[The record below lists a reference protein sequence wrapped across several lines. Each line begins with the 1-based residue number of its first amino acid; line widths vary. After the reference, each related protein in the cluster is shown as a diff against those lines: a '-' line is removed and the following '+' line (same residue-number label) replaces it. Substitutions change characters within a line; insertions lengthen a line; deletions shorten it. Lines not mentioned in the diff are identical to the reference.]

1 MDFPKVTRL
10 AIGAAAL
17 FGAGAFATSAFAAH
31 WSRAYV
37 VDWLEPAYYHD
48 GPADDNLA
56 PGKDCPGGTT
66 PHLDYLDQL
75 RTAFRTED
83 KDIEWFMDPEHRPEL
98 MRILRYRGP
107 NYDDVWENPTLARDF
122 HMPEVQG
129 TTAYGF
135 NLDGDD
141 ATGGFTSPEG
151 VKGVDNGYYKVGGCW
166 VSYRGEAYT
175 SQRGVGINGYMRNG
189 LYTIVIVLSGDE
201 DPMNDHNATLGFY
214 QSKDRIV
221 KDALGAVAHD
231 ATFNIKPDP
240 RTQSLVPVTITDGV
254 IETKGPT
261 EIRLRDEAWNSR
273 MPDQLKLEKGRLR
286 IAMDEDGGLLG
297 YMGGYRDWKVL
308 YRKQAVNGRDTEMLQ
323 GLDLP
328 SFYYSLERNAD
339 YDPDPVT
346 GKNRQISTAYRIR
359 AVPAFVMDPAGVRVV
374 TGPEVFDGE
383 KPSEVAS
390 Q

>member
-1 MDFPKVTRL
+1 MNFSKAVRVGL
-10 AIGAAAL
+10 GAAAL
-17 FGAGAFATSAFAAH
+17 LGAASFASSAAAAH

-37 VDWLEPAYYHD
+37 VDWLEPAFYHD
-48 GPADDNLA
+48 GPADDNA
-56 PGKDCPGGTT
+56 AAGKDCPQGTT
-66 PHLDYLDQL
+66 AHVDYLQQL
-75 RTAFRTED
+75 RTVWRQSDA
-83 KDIEWFMDPEHRPEL
+83 DIEYFMDPEHRPDL
-98 MRILRYRGP
+98 MRVLRYRGP
-107 NYDDVWENPTLARDF
+107 NYDDVWENPTLGPDF

-129 TTAYGF
+129 TVSYGF
-135 NLDGDD
+135 DLDGDA
-141 ATGGFTSPEG
+141 ATGGFTSPDG
-151 VKGVDNGYYKVGGCW
+151 AKGVDNGYYKVGGCW

-189 LYTIVIVLSGDE
+189 LYTIVIVLSGDGE
-201 DPMNDHNATLGFY
+201 PMNDENATLAFY

-240 RTQSLVPVTITDGV
+240 RTQSLVPVTIHNGV

-261 EIRLRDEAWNSR
+261 EIRLRDEDWNSR
-273 MPDQLKLEKGRLR
+273 MPDQLKLEKGRLN
-286 IAMDEDGGLLG
+286 IKMDEDGGLLG
-297 YMGGYRDWKVL
+297 YLGGYRDWRVL

-323 GLDLP
+323 ALDLP

-383 KPSEVAS
+383 QPSRLAA